1 MVDMALRENKLT
13 PIGSNELPIIGAD
26 YININT
32 NKPFRVI
39 EYHSKVLH
47 IENKWIPAV
56 CYAGVD
62 NAGKL
67 KPKVFV
73 RTLEDFQQ
81 NFSALIDNF
90 GDYYKL

>member
-1 MVDMALRENKLT
+1 MDMALQENKLT

-26 YININT
+26 YINIHT
-32 NKPFRVI
+32 HKSFRVI
-39 EYHSKVLH
+39 EYHNKVFH
-47 IENKWIPAV
+47 IENKWIAVV
-56 CYAGVD
+56 CYADVD
-62 NAGKL
+62 NADKL

-81 NFSALIDNF
+81 NFAALIDNF

>member
-1 MVDMALRENKLT
+1 MALQENKLT

-26 YININT
+26 YINIHT
-32 NKPFRVI
+32 NKSFRVI

-62 NAGKL
+62 NTG

-81 NFSALIDNF
+81 NFAALIDNF
-90 GDYYKL
+90 RDYYKL

>member
-1 MVDMALRENKLT
+1 MDMALQENKLT

-56 CYAGVD
+56 CYVGVD
-62 NAGKL
+62 NTGKL

-81 NFSALIDNF
+81 NFAALIDNF

>member
-1 MVDMALRENKLT
+1 MVDTALQENKLT

-26 YININT
+26 YINIHT

-62 NAGKL
+62 NAGK
-67 KPKVFV
+67 PKVFV

-81 NFSALIDNF
+81 NFAALIDNF

>member
-1 MVDMALRENKLT
+1 MALQENKLT

-67 KPKVFV
+67 KSKVFV

-81 NFSALIDNF
+81 NFAALIDNF
-90 GDYYKL
+90 EDYYKL

>member
-1 MVDMALRENKLT
+1 MALQENKLT

-47 IENKWIPAV
+47 IKNKWIPAV

-81 NFSALIDNF
+81 NFAALIDNF

>member
-1 MVDMALRENKLT
+1 MALQENKLT
-13 PIGSNELPIIGAD
+13 PIGSNELPIVGAD

-39 EYHSKVLH
+39 EYHSKVIH

-81 NFSALIDNF
+81 NFAALIDNF
-90 GDYYKL
+90 EDYYKL

>member
-1 MVDMALRENKLT
+1 MALRGNKFA
-13 PIGSNELPIIGAD
+13 PIGSNELPIVGAD
-26 YININT
+26 YINIHT
-32 NKPFRVI
+32 NKSFRVI

-47 IENKWIPAV
+47 IKNKWIPAV

-62 NAGKL
+62 NTGKL

-81 NFSALIDNF
+81 NFAALIDNF
-90 GDYYKL
+90 EDYYEL

>member
-1 MVDMALRENKLT
+1 MALQENKLT

-32 NKPFRVI
+32 NKSFRVI
-39 EYHSKVLH
+39 EYHNKVLY

-90 GDYYKL
+90 EDYYKL